1 MTEPV
6 IWNVHDNVVLTT
18 YGKQP
23 CPHCYDRREFAGRV
37 YWTMPRAITCGLA
50 GISVAICATCVAEG
64 EAQPIRQLTETMVEF
79 TDGMVGYAEKGEP
92 PDGSICSD

>member
-23 CPHCYDRREFAGRV
+23 CPHCCDRREFEGRV
-37 YWTMPRAITCGLA
+37 FWTMPRAITCGLA

-64 EAQPIRQLTETMVEF
+64 EARRNMTEEDRAWAWIRADTEA
-79 TDGMVGYAEKGEP
+79 AEQGL
-92 PDGSICSD
+92 